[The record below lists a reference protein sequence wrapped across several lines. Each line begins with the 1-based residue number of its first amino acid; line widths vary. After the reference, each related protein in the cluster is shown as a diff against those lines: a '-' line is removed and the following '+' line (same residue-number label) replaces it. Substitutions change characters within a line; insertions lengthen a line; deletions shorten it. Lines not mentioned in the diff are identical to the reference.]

1 MNHIS
6 NVEVIKYFNENFVTS
21 VAMSKKLSVLPCQR
35 KAVQVA
41 RFLMFMAIFQHHTKK
56 GYTKKCDKNY
66 VKTE

>member
-41 RFLMFMAIFQHHTKK
+41 RFLMFYGHFSTSYKK
-56 GYTKKCDKNY
+56 RLHKKMW
-66 VKTE
+66 